1 MAETA
6 EIEIKASQWRQVEV
20 GRVVLFT
27 HGQYTGRLA
36 AIVEIID
43 HKRVRLENHPSNH
56 LRWPDF
62 GNRYWWTDH
71 LRKRTQLSLVN
82 PSPLTTLSSLQSS
95 LRSYH
100 EQLGEVQSRGHGRR
114 QRLRRSG
121 MRVPGQRGGNRGKRD
136 AIYQTLIDSRS

>member
-1 MAETA
+1 MSSPQIISKGIGTNFEFHTVTAGMAETA

-43 HKRVRLENHPSNH
+43 HKRVRLEKNPSNH
-56 LRWPDF
+56 SRWPDF

-71 LRKRTQLSLVN
+71 LRKKTQMSLVN
-82 PSPLTTLSSLQSS
+82 PS
-95 LRSYH
+95 R
-100 EQLGEVQSRGHGRR
+100 
-114 QRLRRSG
+114 
-121 MRVPGQRGGNRGKRD
+121 
-136 AIYQTLIDSRS
+136 